1 MEELPADNEYKSVYD
16 PYWQAEYQTPGGHRG
31 VNCRHLHIPFIPG
44 VSTNNQPKYDSELNA
59 EVAKNRATQRRIERE
74 IVKYKKS
81 LMVAE
86 EMGNTDNVN
95 YYKMMVRRRQKA
107 MRNHLDV
114 NGDYLTRQYE
124 REKV

>member
-1 MEELPADNEYKSVYD
+1 M
-16 PYWQAEYQTPGGHRG
+16 
-31 VNCRHLHIPFIPG
+31 HIPFIPG
-44 VSTNNQPKYDSELNA
+44 VNTNNQPKYDSRLNN

-86 EMGNTDNVN
+86 EMGSENVD

-114 NGDYLTRQYE
+114 NGEYLTRQYE
-124 REKV
+124 REKVYTPLKTLLNDF